1 MHPPFVTTCL
11 SRGRPQPMTSLDFYI
26 KDEKAKFE
34 INYEPK
40 QLHTLSAAD
49 TQRLLQRYKDNFD
62 KLSAVDKHQYE
73 KRALSSLRQYQ
84 KVLCFTLSAPSC
96 TFATFLMHRPC
107 SAPRLSASLSVVCLT
122 LHALCLTLHN
132 PLHSRLLRAVC
143 TLGVCPY
150 VEDRAAKE
158 ITGDG
163 YEEGKGGGRGDL
175 SPGKGGA
182 YREGRAG
189 GRGAP
194 RPLTQPHAPMRSVPR
209 GKTSPHR

>member
-1 MHPPFVTTCL
+1 MCIHRLSPCL

-26 KDEKAKFE
+26 EDEQRKYKT
-34 INYEPK
+34 NYE
-40 QLHTLSAAD
+40 HTLSAAVK
-49 TQRLLQRYKDNFD
+49 QLHKDNFD
-62 KLSAVDKHQYE
+62 KLNAVDKHQYE
-73 KRALSSLRQYQ
+73 EKALVSLRQYQ
-84 KVLCFTLSAPSC
+84 QVLCFALSAPLC

-132 PLHSRLLRAVC
+132 PLHSRPLRAVC

-163 YEEGKGGGRGDL
+163 HEEGKGGGRGDL

-194 RPLTQPHAPMRSVPR
+194 RPLTQPHTPMRSVPR
-209 GKTSPHR
+209 NNTSPHR

>member
-26 KDEKAKFE
+26 KDEQAKYKT
-34 INYEPK
+34 NYE
-40 QLHTLSAAD
+40 HTLSAAD
-49 TQRLLQRYKDNFD
+49 TQRYKNNFD
-62 KLSAVDKHQYE
+62 KLSAVEKHQYE
-73 KRALSSLRQYQ
+73 ERALFSLRQYQ
-84 KVLCFTLSAPSC
+84 TVLCFTLSAPSC

-132 PLHSRLLRAVC
+132 PLHSRPLRAVC

-163 YEEGKGGGRGDL
+163 HEEGKGGGRGDL

>member
-96 TFATFLMHRPC
+96 TFAT
-107 SAPRLSASLSVVCLT
+107 SL
-122 LHALCLTLHN
+122 
-132 PLHSRLLRAVC
+132 
-143 TLGVCPY
+143 
-150 VEDRAAKE
+150 
-158 ITGDG
+158 
-163 YEEGKGGGRGDL
+163 
-175 SPGKGGA
+175 
-182 YREGRAG
+182 
-189 GRGAP
+189 
-194 RPLTQPHAPMRSVPR
+194 
-209 GKTSPHR
+209 